1 MSISQREERRALS
14 ADELEAVERT
24 HHPTV
29 KTLDDGAL
37 GDLTKRLRDLR
48 DKART
53 EAHRRRREIRGK
65 ARPKGAE
72 AARRDDGS
80 KLKAEV
86 LAQALKRVNAEAQRR
101 KRPSGSQATAEA
113 ARRALSLRR
122 KSADQRGRPVSPGR
136 TARHGMRANPN
147 EKAEELAR
155 PMEKG
160 RVSQFVK
167 NAQASRDSR

>member
-14 ADELEAVERT
+14 ADELEVVERS

-29 KTLDDGAL
+29 QTLDDGAL
-37 GDLTKRLRDLR
+37 RDLTKRLRDLR

-53 EAHRRRREIRGK
+53 EAHRRRREMRGK

-72 AARRDDGS
+72 ASRRDEGS
-80 KLKAEV
+80 KLKTEV
-86 LAQALKRVNAEAQRR
+86 LAQALKRLNAEAKRRQRA
-101 KRPSGSQATAEA
+101 SGGEATAEA
-113 ARRALSLRR
+113 ARRALALRR
-122 KSADQRGRPVSPGR
+122 ASRDQRGRPVNAGR
-136 TARHGMRANPN
+136 TAHKGMQANPN
-147 EKAEELAR
+147 EKARDLAR

-167 NAQASRDSR
+167 SAQAARDKR